1 MYWIHISDIHF
12 NFDGYDTEKMRME
25 LLEYISQENFE
36 NLDAIFLTGDLRFAP
51 KKEFKQE
58 TKDYIDSLLDSF
70 NPKVPI
76 YISAGNHDLDRSDSR
91 NNMIKGIRDSGFE
104 GAIIGTNIAVHPK
117 IELQFGDVILAD
129 EIYDFCS
136 KNYPYENGIDYIV
149 MNPPFSLTVPFVN
162 HALDIAKKGVLMF
175 NRLQFIESQK
185 RYDMI
190 FKENPPAAIYQ
201 YVDRVNCAK
210 VVISLKNKIQHR
222 LMHGFIGIK
231 VKQTL

>member
-91 NNMIKGIRDSGFE
+91 NNMIKGIRK
-104 GAIIGTNIAVHPK
+104 NIK
-117 IELQFGDVILAD
+117 LQSVQL
-129 EIYDFCS
+129 
-136 KNYPYENGIDYIV
+136 
-149 MNPPFSLTVPFVN
+149 
-162 HALDIAKKGVLMF
+162 
-175 NRLQFIESQK
+175 
-185 RYDMI
+185 
-190 FKENPPAAIYQ
+190 
-201 YVDRVNCAK
+201 
-210 VVISLKNKIQHR
+210 
-222 LMHGFIGIK
+222 IK
-231 VKQTL
+231 

>member
-91 NNMIKGIRDSGFE
+91 NNMIKGIRKKYKASIGTIDQVDLDLLNTPFKSFNSFIEDSEGKIVKNNNPHRYVNTKKANIICLNTSILSGFSSE
-104 GAIIGTNIAVHPK
+104 
-117 IELQFGDVILAD
+117 D
-129 EIYDFCS
+129 EYGQLI
-136 KNYPYENGIDYIV
+136 
-149 MNPPFSLTVPFVN
+149 
-162 HALDIAKKGVLMF
+162 
-175 NRLQFIESQK
+175 
-185 RYDMI
+185 
-190 FKENPPAAIYQ
+190 
-201 YVDRVNCAK
+201 
-210 VVISLKNKIQHR
+210 
-222 LMHGFIGIK
+222 IGIK
-231 VKQTL
+231 FLEECLKKTDKNKPTIVYGHHSLESLRYDEHIRVIELLKTIMFTFIYAVIITFLK